1 MYRELNDNEILYM
14 INDSDN
20 YLEILLEK
28 YKPLISKICKKYLKL
43 GKRVGLEYDDL
54 MQIANISLIKCIKY
68 YKDSLN
74 TSFYTYIIK
83 CITNSLKT
91 ELRKELTLKRKI
103 LNNSL
108 SIDEIIQGTDI
119 TLLDITKNEKVID
132 PFDCLVIEEKEEKY
146 IKFINSLPFEVAVI
160 YEMKN
165 NGFTTIEISN
175 FLDIDKE
182 KVTKSIQY
190 ARNRLCLN

>member
-54 MQIANISLIKCIKY
+54 MQIANISLIKCIKN

-146 IKFINSLPFEVAVI
+146 IRFINSLPFEVAVI